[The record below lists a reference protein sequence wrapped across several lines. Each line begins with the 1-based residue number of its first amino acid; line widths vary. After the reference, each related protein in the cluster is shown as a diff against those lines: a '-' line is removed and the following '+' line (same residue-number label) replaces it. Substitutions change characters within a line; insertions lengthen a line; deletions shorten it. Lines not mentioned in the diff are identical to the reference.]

1 MFFQDVS
8 KVREVGDLAIA
19 MYDGLWL
26 EGLLAAYLCKD
37 LARSVAQVWLET

>member
-8 KVREVGDLAIA
+8 KVKEAGDLAFG
-19 MYDGLWL
+19 MYGGLWL

-37 LARSVAQVWLET
+37 FARSVDQVWLET

>member
-1 MFFQDVS
+1 MFFQHVS
-8 KVREVGDLAIA
+8 KAKEAGDLAFG
-19 MYDGLWL
+19 MYGGLRL